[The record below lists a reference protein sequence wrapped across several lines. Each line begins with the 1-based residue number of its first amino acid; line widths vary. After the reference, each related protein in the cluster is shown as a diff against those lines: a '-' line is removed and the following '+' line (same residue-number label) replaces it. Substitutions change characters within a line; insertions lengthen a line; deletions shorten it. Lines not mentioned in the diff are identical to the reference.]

1 MPLSPPQSSLIKQ
14 RSSLASC
21 NMSGGMVNSNN
32 NTTVKAYNSGA
43 NLIDEER
50 LSTQQF
56 MINDELRQNSHL

>member
-21 NMSGGMVNSNN
+21 NMSGGGMISSNN

-50 LSTQQF
+50 LST
-56 MINDELRQNSHL
+56 